1 MENAGKM
8 DYEFLSV
15 DREGPIFRIAINRPE
30 VMNALHRDAHF
41 EMHHAFNTF
50 ASDPSLWVAILTGTG
65 NRAFCAG
72 YDLKSLANG
81 GKEEWDSSG
90 FGGITRRYD
99 LNKPVIAAVNGVAF
113 GGGFEMALACD
124 IIVATEGASFAL
136 PEPRVG
142 LAAVSGGLHRL
153 PRQIGL
159 KQAMGMILTGRRA
172 SASECLAMGLI
183 NEVVPGGDLMAACA
197 RWADEICKCSPMSIR
212 AAKEAVRLGLKLDV
226 DEAIARQTEF
236 GAMKEMYSSND
247 FLEGP
252 RAFAEKR
259 PPRWQTG

>member
-1 MENAGKM
+1 VG
-8 DYEFLSV
+8 YEFLSV
-15 DREGPIFRIAINRPE
+15 EREGPIFRIAINRPE
-30 VMNALHRDAHF
+30 VMNALHREAHF
-41 EMHHAFNTF
+41 EMHRAFDEF
-50 ASDPSLWVAILTGTG
+50 ANDPELWVAILTGSG

-72 YDLKSLANG
+72 YDLKSLAGG
-81 GKEEWDSSG
+81 GKEEWGSSG

-99 LNKPVIAAVNGVAF
+99 LNKPVIAAINGVAL

-124 IIVATEGASFAL
+124 IVIAAQEASFAL

-172 SASECLAMGLI
+172 SASECFAMGLI
-183 NEVVPGGDLMAACA
+183 NEIVPASELMTASM
-197 RWADEICKCSPMSIR
+197 RWAQEICKCSPMSIR
-212 AAKEAVRLGLKLDV
+212 AAKEAVGLGLKLSV
-226 DEAIARQTEF
+226 DQAIAQQTDF
-236 GAMKEMYSSND
+236 AAMKDMYQSKD
-247 FLEGP
+247 FIEGP

-259 PPRWQTG
+259 PPRWQA

>member
-1 MENAGKM
+1 MS
-8 DYEFLSV
+8 YQFISV
-15 DREGPIFRIAINRPE
+15 VRDGPIVRIEINRPE
-30 VMNALHRDAHF
+30 VMNALHREAHF
-41 EMHHAFNTF
+41 EMHRAFDEF
-50 ASDPSLWVAILTGTG
+50 AKDADLWVAILTGAG

-81 GKEEWDSSG
+81 GKEEWDSTG

-124 IIVATEGASFAL
+124 IIVAAEEASFAL

-159 KQAMGMILTGRRA
+159 KQAMGMILTGRRV
-172 SASECLAMGLI
+172 SAPECLTMGLI
-183 NEVVPGGDLMAACA
+183 NQTVPATELMTASM
-197 RWADEICKCSPMSIR
+197 RWAQDICKCSPMSVR
-212 AAKEAVRLGLKLDV
+212 AAKEAVTLGLKLDV
-226 DEAIARQTEF
+226 DEAIAQQTDF
-236 GAMKEMYSSND
+236 AAMKEMYRSSD
-247 FLEGP
+247 FIEGP

-259 PPRWQTG
+259 QPRWRVS